1 VLSNVYENGLAC
13 EPFRPNRRRAL
24 QVLLACSR
32 GASNAELLL
41 QIGRMYRSGYGNNS
55 GRPDES
61 DYMLAFR
68 YTESAARENDV
79 EPVLLMNIMSDL
91 GVMYSEGRGTPSSFK
106 RAAEAMKAACPR
118 HLREF
123 RENCKRVAPLFGM
136 RVKLLFERMCCQLSE
151 LPVVPGILHRDL
163 HFAEP
168 PIVGIATDFHWA
180 GDEKDW
186 KYTVDFLPHKLLVP
200 GVPSLLHPRFLGA
213 AEET

>member
-1 VLSNVYENGLAC
+1 LAC

-123 RENCKRVAPLFGM
+123 RENCKRVIRHQFSRHGQANGRRTPCRRSVRRAHHPPPPRAIDCSRSHLSSGC
-136 RVKLLFERMCCQLSE
+136 VSNCCLNECAVS
-151 LPVVPGILHRDL
+151 
-163 HFAEP
+163 
-168 PIVGIATDFHWA
+168 
-180 GDEKDW
+180 
-186 KYTVDFLPHKLLVP
+186 
-200 GVPSLLHPRFLGA
+200 
-213 AEET
+213 